1 MTRLFPL
8 ADQNGTYLVMF
19 NHHGGLLELP
29 SRTLLD
35 VHSVVARI
43 LQASGMAKVIDRMLE
58 DAAEIQNT
66 ASDGSTDLSIMPA
79 AFLAC

>member
-1 MTRLFPL
+1 
-8 ADQNGTYLVMF
+8 MF

-66 ASDGSTDLSIMPA
+66 ASDGSTDLSVMTA